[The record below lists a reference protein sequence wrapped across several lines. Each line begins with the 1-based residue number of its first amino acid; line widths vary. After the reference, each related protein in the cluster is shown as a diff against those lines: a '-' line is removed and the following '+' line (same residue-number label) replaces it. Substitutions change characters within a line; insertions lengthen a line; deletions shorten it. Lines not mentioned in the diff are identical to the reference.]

1 VSETDIVFMQLA
13 LQEARKGLGRT
24 SPNPSVGAVVV
35 KNGKVVGRGYHQKAG
50 LPHAEPNALRAAGNR
65 TAGATLYVT
74 LEPCNH
80 TGRTAPCTDIILRS
94 GIRRVVIGMA
104 DPNPRVTGGGAAFL
118 ASHGME
124 VSSGVLERQCRE
136 INLPFIK
143 HSTTGLPWVIMKAGM
158 SLDGGIAA
166 VQGRSTT
173 ITSQR
178 SRQQV
183 HRIRDRV
190 DAILVGIETVLV
202 DDPSLTTRLAG
213 GRRGKDPLRVVLD
226 TGLRMPPDSKML
238 SQTSSTD
245 TWIFCGP
252 DPPLRKK
259 AALEEAG
266 ASIKPVQLARNGFL
280 DLKAVLSELGRQQ
293 LNSVLVE
300 GGGKI
305 HGSFLRENL
314 VDQVFLFFAPVFLG
328 AKAVPVVSFSNQAGD
343 SRDCRLQ
350 IVRSRRFGDDIMIE
364 GRFAH

>member
-1 VSETDIVFMQLA
+1 MQLA

-166 VQGRSTT
+166 VQGRSTM

-190 DAILVGIETVLV
+190 DAILVGIETVLM

-226 TGLRMPPDSKML
+226 TGLRMPPGSKML

-314 VDQVFLFFAPVFLG
+314 VDQVFLFFAPIFLG